1 MEDLKKVVANN
12 IIKYRKR
19 AKLTQVEL
27 AEKLNYSDKAIS
39 KWERGDSLPDI
50 AVLNDIAKLFNVT
63 LDSLVSDKEEKAVSG
78 LRNFFQRFYS
88 NKMLITMSSSFIAWL
103 VASIIFVALSLFT
116 GIPNLWMIFVYTF
129 PINCIILIVYNY
141 LWKNIY
147 YNFITVSLLIISLA
161 VCTYLTLYLF
171 FEINRIWLIFIII
184 VPLLILA
191 YLWFIARNKYK

>member
-78 LRNFFQRFYS
+78 LRSFFQRFYS